1 MLIIL
6 RVSHFLQGLYYS
18 LHLKELSLKSYRT
31 INILKIYYN
40 TNLTLPYETDFFDV
54 PRLKMFTV
62 PVPNLIHCL
71 DTTAIT
77 KLVLYIYS
85 ININSRW
92 ALAILDYVSGCLTW
106 CWSYIIKC
114 KNVIIPRRITD
125 RNIIKSLKI
134 HQRMSLLYFTIIVM
148 SVNVVY

>member
-1 MLIIL
+1 MLML
-6 RVSHFLQGLYYS
+6 WVSHFLQGLYYS

-40 TNLTLPYETDFFDV
+40 TNLTLPKQIFSTCHDYV
-54 PRLKMFTV
+54 FTV

-77 KLVLYIYS
+77 MLVLYIYS

-92 ALAILDYVSGCLTW
+92 ALAILDYVSGCPTW
-106 CWSYIIKC
+106 CWNYIIKC
-114 KNVIIPRRITD
+114 KNVIIPLRIID

-134 HQRMSLLYFTIIVM
+134 HQRMLLLYFTIIVM